1 MDRVVLDSNAV
12 VSALLFRGT
21 ASRLHAHWR
30 AGHFRMVASAETLA
44 ELARVF
50 RYPKFKL
57 SDDVVKTLLAV
68 EVVPFCELVK
78 PEPGPAVCRD
88 PGDDKFLWCARD
100 GHATLLVSGDPDLL
114 ALKPEWSGIVIV
126 TIAEFLAKLETP
138 PG

>member
-30 AGHFRMVASAETLA
+30 AGHFRMVASEETLA

-57 SDDVVKTLLAV
+57 SDDVVETLLAGLRSKFFKR
-68 EVVPFCELVK
+68 VPAEAV
-78 PEPGPAVCRD
+78 PARFD
-88 PGDDKFLWCARD
+88 RF
-100 GHATLLVSGDPDLL
+100 TLST
-114 ALKPEWSGIVIV
+114 GIDHHRHN
-126 TIAEFLAKLETP
+126 T
-138 PG
+138 GR